1 MSMSSPEPVR
11 RERRYGY
18 PPVNAVIRGR
28 DFPAMRWSLDGFIAD
43 DRIPTIQVETVVE
56 GILTIKT
63 CPGIYRFTA
72 QLVQRDDSAR
82 TVTFGFIEP
91 SKALCAALERA
102 AEGY

>member
-1 MSMSSPEPVR
+1 MSISTPESAR

-28 DFPAMRWSLDGFIAD
+28 DFPALRWSLEGFLAD
-43 DRIPTIQVETVVE
+43 DRIPTIPVGTIVE

-63 CPGIYRFTA
+63 APGIYRFTA
-72 QLVQRDDSAR
+72 QLNQRDDAGS
-82 TVTFGFIEP
+82 TVIFAFIEP
-91 SKALCAALERA
+91 SKALLAALERA